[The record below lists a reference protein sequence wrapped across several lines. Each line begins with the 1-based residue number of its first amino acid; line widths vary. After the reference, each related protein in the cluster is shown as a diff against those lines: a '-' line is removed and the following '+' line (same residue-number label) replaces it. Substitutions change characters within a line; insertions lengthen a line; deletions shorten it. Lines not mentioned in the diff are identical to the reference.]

1 MWTLESHLGAE
12 NTCVLLEVPTDAI
25 TLAERPTEG
34 PHFLVPDEW
43 NLKAVWNEVRY

>member
-12 NTCVLLEVPTDAI
+12 NTCVLLEVPTN
-25 TLAERPTEG
+25 ERPTEG

-43 NLKAVWNEVRY
+43 NLKAVRDEVRY